1 MKTKVV
7 MVTCWF
13 LILFSLTAAA
23 KANPDEPVKEKKSI
37 SKKNETLVNVQ
48 ISFLGGELSVSGGAS
63 DLVNATFE
71 YSQREWQPEI
81 NYSVENK
88 IGNLKIWMPE
98 AEKDINTNDDDIN
111 EWDIKLNNNTLMDL
125 SIKLG
130 GGEGTYDLSNLK
142 MNSLEIRLLGGEL
155 DIDLHNSSLPKLN
168 FKALAG
174 EANVD
179 LSGKWDNDLNA
190 DFVGGVGELN
200 LKLPEK
206 VGVRIHA
213 SGILGNIEAPG
224 FIKENSNYTNDAYQK
239 TKATLYID
247 IFGGIG
253 NVNLELVE

>member
-1 MKTKVV
+1 MKNRFFVLLFLLV
-7 MVTCWF
+7 FFFTCK
-13 LILFSLTAAA
+13 LIGKNNSSEQF
-23 KANPDEPVKEKKSI
+23 KEEKLI
-37 SKKNETLVNVQ
+37 CKKNETLVNVQ
-48 ISFLGGELSVSGGAS
+48 ISFLGGELSVTGGAS

-71 YSQREWQPEI
+71 YSRSEWQPEI
-81 NYSVENK
+81 DYSVENK

-98 AEKDINTNDDDIN
+98 ADKNFNSDEDDIN
-111 EWDIKLNNNTLMDL
+111 EWDLKLHSNTLMDL

-130 GGEGTYDLSNLK
+130 GGEGTYDLSKLK

-206 VGVRIHA
+206 VGVRVHA

-253 NVNLELVE
+253 NVNLKLVE